1 MSVSTVVTDVIHEIE
16 RMGQLA
22 IQNLQTGMEVLC
34 SPNEEKIDEVY
45 KVEKYIDFLNREITD
60 YLVRAN
66 ELELP
71 LDDAKLVGGL
81 FHVVNDI
88 ERIGDHAEN
97 FAESAKMCITDHVE
111 LSEKGKSQLKDMTAM
126 VVTILEYSLDMFTN
140 RNQKHM
146 QEILQL
152 EDEIDEKEKKLQRSH
167 VKRLTKNKCTPEAG
181 MIFSDTAS
189 GLERVADHATNIA
202 FAILD
207 PEENV
212 DEEEEE

>member
-111 LSEKGKSQLKDMTAM
+111 LSEKGKSQL
-126 VVTILEYSLDMFTN
+126 
-140 RNQKHM
+140 
-146 QEILQL
+146 
-152 EDEIDEKEKKLQRSH
+152 
-167 VKRLTKNKCTPEAG
+167 
-181 MIFSDTAS
+181 
-189 GLERVADHATNIA
+189 ERYDGHGRYHIRV
-202 FAILD
+202 F
-207 PEENV
+207 P
-212 DEEEEE
+212 